1 MWKSFQS
8 GGGRLVEGR
17 EPNSMRVALPP
28 EPLVPTA
35 SSDRQSCAFFH
46 FSCSSIMSFTACSG
60 TTIVSQFFKGD
71 VIVQEEGKARLWL
84 LDSDVSTHSSM
95 TFRLTSPACTVGLWP
110 SAPGLPRGLMSL
122 NTHRAQGGIRGWCS
136 LGCWTLLP
144 SLFLSSGT
152 VRNARVLFG
161 SKAHFH
167 LGDFPY
173 KRGLHW
179 RRY

>member
-71 VIVQEEGKARLWL
+71 VIVQEGGKARLLL
-84 LDSDVSTHSSM
+84 LDSDVSTHNSM

-110 SAPGLPRGLMSL
+110 SAPGLPRGLSEPEHTPGTGRHPWLMLAGLLDSAPFLIPFVGNCKKCEGPLRLKSPFSFGGFSL
-122 NTHRAQGGIRGWCS
+122 
-136 LGCWTLLP
+136 
-144 SLFLSSGT
+144 
-152 VRNARVLFG
+152 
-161 SKAHFH
+161 
-167 LGDFPY
+167 
-173 KRGLHW
+173 
-179 RRY
+179 